1 MNDRAVGIYSAAA
14 NLTEMWYFIP
24 MLIAPS
30 VFPAVLNTKKKGED
44 LYAKRMQMLYD
55 FMAFISILIAV
66 TVFIFSKTIVHIF
79 YGEQYLEASPV
90 LSIYAWTTIPIFL
103 GVASSQFL
111 VAENLTKI
119 SFYRTLFGSIASIF
133 LNLILIPRYG
143 IKGAAWAVLISFVIT
158 VFSIF
163 FFKRAVGHGLQL
175 LRSLN
180 PFRLISY
187 IPVKKPS

>member
-1 MNDRAVGIYSAAA
+1 
-14 NLTEMWYFIP
+14 
-24 MLIAPS
+24 
-30 VFPAVLNTKKKGED
+30 
-44 LYAKRMQMLYD
+44 
-55 FMAFISILIAV
+55 
-66 TVFIFSKTIVHIF
+66 
-79 YGEQYLEASPV
+79 V

>member
-1 MNDRAVGIYSAAA
+1 
-14 NLTEMWYFIP
+14 
-24 MLIAPS
+24 
-30 VFPAVLNTKKKGED
+30 
-44 LYAKRMQMLYD
+44 
-55 FMAFISILIAV
+55 MAFISILIAV